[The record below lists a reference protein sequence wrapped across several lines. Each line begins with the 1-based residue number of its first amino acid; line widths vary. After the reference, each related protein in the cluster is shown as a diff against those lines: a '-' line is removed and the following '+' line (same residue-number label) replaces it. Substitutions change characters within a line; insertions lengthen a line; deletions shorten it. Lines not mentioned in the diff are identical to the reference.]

1 MKGKMIMKNYKG
13 YHETIEKRQQVILH
27 LKDNRYVSI
36 VQDKDD
42 TCEIAIVTEGFAH
55 NGGGVDSDTVKRYLN
70 TQELAI
76 ELLKF
81 NLDR

>member
-1 MKGKMIMKNYKG
+1 MKGKMIM
-13 YHETIEKRQQVILH
+13 EKRQQVILH
-27 LKDNRYVSI
+27 LNKDNYVSI
-36 VQDKDD
+36 VQDVSN
-42 TCEIAIVTEGFAH
+42 TVEIAII
-55 NGGGVDSDTVKRYLN
+55 NDKGVDSDTVKRYLN

>member
-1 MKGKMIMKNYKG
+1 MKGNMIM
-13 YHETIEKRQQVILH
+13 EKRQQVILH
-27 LKDNRYVSI
+27 LNKDNYVSI
-36 VQDKDD
+36 VQDVSN
-42 TCEIAIVTEGFAH
+42 TVEIAII
-55 NGGGVDSDTVKRYLN
+55 NDKGVDSDTVKRYLN

>member
-1 MKGKMIMKNYKG
+1 M
-13 YHETIEKRQQVILH
+13 EKRQQVILH
-27 LKDNRYVSI
+27 LNKDNYVSI
-36 VQDKDD
+36 VQDVSH
-42 TCEIAIVTEGFAH
+42 TVEIAII
-55 NGGGVDSDTVKRYLN
+55 NDKGVDSDTVKRYVN